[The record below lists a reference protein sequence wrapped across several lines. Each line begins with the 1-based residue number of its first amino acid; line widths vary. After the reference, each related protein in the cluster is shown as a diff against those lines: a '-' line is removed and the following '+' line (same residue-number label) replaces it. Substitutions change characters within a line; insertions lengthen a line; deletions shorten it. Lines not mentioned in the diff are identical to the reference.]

1 MKKLMLII
9 VLGLMAITA
18 LSAHPAANVKAQ
30 YDAKTS
36 ILTVEYGHKVRDA
49 SDHYIFNVMI
59 EVNGKKMV
67 EQNLSAQESLDGG
80 TLVYKLAN
88 LTKGDQV
95 KVTTDCNKGGKKS
108 TTLNVP

>member
-59 EVNGKKMV
+59 EVNGKRWSNKT
-67 EQNLSAQESLDGG
+67 SLPRKAWMEALWC
-80 TLVYKLAN
+80 TN
-88 LTKGDQV
+88 WQI
-95 KVTTDCNKGGKKS
+95 
-108 TTLNVP
+108 